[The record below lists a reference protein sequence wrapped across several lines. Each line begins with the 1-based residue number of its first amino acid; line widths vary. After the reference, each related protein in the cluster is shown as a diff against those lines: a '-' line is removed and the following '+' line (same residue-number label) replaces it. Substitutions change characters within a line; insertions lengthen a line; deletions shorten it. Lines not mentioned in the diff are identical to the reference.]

1 MARKSRLLQVLRLA
15 EDFLLF
21 FDDYFKSTSW
31 VYDHAG
37 LSYSA
42 KVKSKRHLKK
52 KGIIG
57 DDFFLNLPE
66 KSVYG
71 LITEPWDET
80 WRMINFDIPE
90 ESRKTRDRIRYSL
103 KQLGFKN
110 LQRSLW
116 VSPLP
121 VDKFVNDLREK
132 LDDPRQMVVLVGE
145 LKGQSSQELVKK
157 LWNLDLWKEKAKELL
172 DIIEKDDIK
181 SQEVES
187 RFWEV
192 IADHPKVP
200 LALLPSNWP
209 LNRLVTAFTQAFKA
223 NEQGK

>member
-21 FDDYFKSTSW
+21 FDDYFRSTSW

-52 KGIIG
+52 NGIIK
-57 DDFFLNLPE
+57 DDFFLDLPE
-66 KSVYG
+66 KSVYE
-71 LITEPWDET
+71 LITKPWDEK

-90 ESRKTRDRIRYSL
+90 ESRNTRDKIRYSL
-103 KQLGFKN
+103 RQLGFKN
-110 LQRSLW
+110 LQRSLL

-121 VDKFVNDLREK
+121 VDKFIDDLRKE
-132 LDDPRQMVVLVGE
+132 LDDPHQMVILVGE
-145 LKGQSSQELVKK
+145 LKGQSSHELVKQ
-157 LWNLDLWKEKAKELL
+157 LWNLDEWREEADFLTNRLEEDKKDMQEIERDFW
-172 DIIEKDDIK
+172 DI
-181 SQEVES
+181 
-187 RFWEV
+187 

-209 LNRLVTAFTQAFKA
+209 LNSLVAAFTQAFKP
-223 NEQGK
+223 NGQEK

>member
-42 KVKSKRHLKK
+42 KVKSKRHLKN
-52 KGIIG
+52 KGIIN
-57 DDFFLNLPE
+57 DDLFLDLPE
-66 KSVYG
+66 ESVYG
-71 LITEPWDET
+71 LITKPWDKK

-90 ESRKTRDRIRYSL
+90 ESRNTRNRIRYSL

-121 VDKFVNDLREK
+121 VDKFIDNLRKE
-132 LDDPRQMVVLVGE
+132 LDDPHQMVVLVGE
-145 LKGQSSQELVKK
+145 LKGQSSSELVKQ
-157 LWNLDLWKEKAKELL
+157 LWKLDKWKDKAKDLL
-172 DIIEKDDIK
+172 DRIEKDELDRRKI
-181 SQEVES
+181 ERE
-187 RFWEV
+187 FWDM

-209 LNRLVTAFTQAFKA
+209 LNSLVVAFTRVF
-223 NEQGK
+223 NPNGQGK